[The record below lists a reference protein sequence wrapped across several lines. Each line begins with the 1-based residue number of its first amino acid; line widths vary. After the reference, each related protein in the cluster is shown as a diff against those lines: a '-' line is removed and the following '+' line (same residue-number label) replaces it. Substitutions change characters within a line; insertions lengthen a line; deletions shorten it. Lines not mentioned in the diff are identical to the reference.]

1 MRYIQALA
9 IRASRGAVDLEK
21 DRAKAAGVA
30 QVTGRLNA
38 LLNALS
44 PEASEQKR
52 RALEALFW
60 MIEEYKV
67 SIYAQ
72 ELGTAMRVSPKRLEE
87 KIAEV
92 GRMA

>member
-1 MRYIQALA
+1 
-9 IRASRGAVDLEK
+9 VDLEK

-30 QVTGRLNA
+30 QVTGRLDG

-72 ELGTAMRVSPKRLEE
+72 ELGTAVRVSSKRLEE